1 MIYARKSEEFE
12 QVLEEH
18 IEECLKALEELKN
31 TRFWKLIRENEVE
44 LRTAIVFHDSGKI
57 FYQKNFKKGKL
68 SFEGH
73 EICSAHILDTF
84 AWHYKKYAKEIS
96 DLSTAAV
103 LYHHHAMGVK
113 KRANNLRK
121 IKLKFSNQKEFE
133 EILAEHEK
141 ILLKHLRF
149 FEPKAV
155 EKALD
160 DMKSNL
166 RKFFTDNRVN
176 TVRIVSVCEEIIS
189 RVWERF
195 QKDVDF
201 RKKMIALTT
210 ALVVCDYRGV
220 KGKRTEFGGI
230 IDEFVELY
238 SRKPRLSEAGM
249 TG

>member
-12 QVLEEH
+12 QTLEEH

-57 FYQKNFKKGKL
+57 FYQKNFKGGKII
-68 SFEGH
+68 FTGH
-73 EICSAHILDTF
+73 EILSAHILDTF
-84 AWHYKKYAKEIS
+84 AWYYGKDAGNRY
-96 DLSTAAV
+96 LSIAAV

-113 KRANNLRK
+113 KRAGNLRK
-121 IKLKFSNQKEFE
+121 IELKFNREEFE
-133 EILAEHEK
+133 EILAEHKK
-141 ILLKHLRF
+141 ILLKHLEF

-160 DMKSNL
+160 DLNSNL
-166 RKFFTDNRVN
+166 RKLFTGDRVD
-176 TVRIVSVCEEIIS
+176 TSSMVSECGEMITQI
-189 RVWERF
+189 WEKF
-195 QKDVDF
+195 QKEADF

-210 ALVVCDYRGV
+210 ALVICDYRGA
-220 KGKRTEFGGI
+220 KGKRTEFGKI

-238 SRKPRLSEAGM
+238 KVCSTS
-249 TG
+249 